1 MSHERPKPAR
11 SARRLHCW
19 VCGRELSATAAELR
33 RFAVTGLPRCCGQDM
48 QAGPPAAP
56 VPSFPDRLGRRWL
69 ARVGVRTEV
78 RRESPPDMADLG
90 LGLIDVSADGAPV
103 RLTAPLE
110 LGEEV
115 RVRFRRRG
123 PRRPSRSL
131 PRPAGAGRKA
141 AASTWPGCGCA
152 AGSPPP
158 SWPTWP
164 AEGQRP

>member
-1 MSHERPKPAR
+1 VSHERPKPAR
-11 SARRLHCW
+11 SVRRLHCW

-33 RFAVTGLPRCCGQDM
+33 RFAVTGFPRCCGQDM

-69 ARVGVRTEV
+69 ARAGVRTEV

-90 LGLIDVSADGAPV
+90 LGLIDVSADGARV

-115 RVRFRRRG
+115 RVRLRRRG
-123 PRRPSRSL
+123 AKKALEVIAETRWCRPEGGGVYVAGLRLRRRL
-131 PRPAGAGRKA
+131 
-141 AASTWPGCGCA
+141 T
-152 AGSPPP
+152 
-158 SWPTWP
+158 P
-164 AEGQRP
+164 AELAHLAR